1 MNGCSRH
8 LEAKV
13 FGISFELRTNV
24 ATSLFDRFTQKISKK
39 ELLLVL
45 RHMKYL
51 IALRKWIKKKIKEKK
66 TATATS
72 KA

>member
-24 ATSLFDRFTQKISKK
+24 ASSLFDRFTQKISKK

-45 RHMKYL
+45 RHEVLDSFKKMDKKENK
-51 IALRKWIKKKIKEKK
+51 RKKT

>member
-1 MNGCSRH
+1 M
-8 LEAKV
+8 EAKV

-66 TATATS
+66 QLLLLLPRHR
-72 KA
+72 K